1 MLREVKKLKFLD
13 KAMFEKGNLEV
24 EIIWKDSDLLEIYTK
39 ASNGRYYG
47 TTEVY
52 TSEDNL
58 IEFGNKLKEFP
69 KQISDNVI
77 FEAGDEMVMRF

>member
-39 ASNGRYYG
+39 ASNGRYV
-47 TTEVY
+47 EQQKFIQVK
-52 TSEDNL
+52 
-58 IEFGNKLKEFP
+58 I
-69 KQISDNVI
+69 I
-77 FEAGDEMVMRF
+77 